1 MITKFL
7 IKINCLIKLN
17 FVNKVYTIFIILY
30 LSPFFSIKLKNGKY
44 NFVFYEFQSIITFF

>member
-44 NFVFYEFQSIITFF
+44 NFVFYEFQCIITFF